1 MCTLC
6 DAQWLLFVYNNEKA
20 AAKVIF
26 STRIKCSIL
35 KDRLHA
41 RVIRTT
47 TMMIIRIIMEIK
59 TNETAVYT
67 YVGRR

>member
-1 MCTLC
+1 MYKLC
-6 DAQWLLFVYNNEKA
+6 DAQWLFFVFNNEKT

-35 KDRLHA
+35 KDRFHT
-41 RVIRTT
+41 RVLRTV

-59 TNETAVYT
+59 TNDTAVYT
-67 YVGRR
+67 YVGRW